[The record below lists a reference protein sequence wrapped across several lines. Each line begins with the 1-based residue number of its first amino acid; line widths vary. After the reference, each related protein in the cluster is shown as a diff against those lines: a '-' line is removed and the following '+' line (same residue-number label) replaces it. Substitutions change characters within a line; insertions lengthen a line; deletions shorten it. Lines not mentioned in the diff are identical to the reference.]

1 LQERRLPIPSLEREG
16 LMNWVDLVIVVLIA
30 WFTFSAFSAGVIRE
44 VVTII
49 GVALGVV
56 LAGLFYKDL
65 ADDVRLAIDTDHA
78 PEIISFLVIFG
89 ACFLAGQL
97 AAMVLKQTASLLM
110 LGTFDH
116 LFGAAFGFLK
126 GMVVV
131 ELLLILF
138 VTVPMLDLRNS
149 IDQSTFGPLF
159 LDGIPLL
166 LKVLPVEF
174 DNAVHAL

>member
-1 LQERRLPIPSLEREG
+1 
-16 LMNWVDLVIVVLIA
+16 MNWVDLVIVVLIA
-30 WFTFSAFSAGVIRE
+30 WFTFSAFSAGIIRE
-44 VVTII
+44 MVTIV

-65 ADDVRLAIDTDHA
+65 ADDVRLAVDADHA
-78 PEIISFLVIFG
+78 PEIIAFLVIFG

-116 LFGAAFGFLK
+116 LLGAVFGFVK

-131 ELLLILF
+131 ELILILF
-138 VTVPMLDLRNS
+138 VTFPAWDLRNT
-149 IDQSTFGPLF
+149 IDQSMFGPLF
-159 LDGIPLL
+159 LHGIPVLTR
-166 LKVLPVEF
+166 VLPAEF
-174 DNAVHAL
+174 NNAVQSL